1 MFLNELSFLP
11 NQSGNSEQKV
21 KWIQLRSMDLKKPYS
36 QKCEMMDYI
45 IISESISY
53 AQAQYKNPL
62 IYIYSNLIRLGI
74 AYKTH
79 YFKDNC
85 DHWNHAELF
94 CQHFDSLPV
103 M

>member
-21 KWIQLRSMDLKKPYS
+21 KWIQLKSMDLKKPYS

-53 AQAQYKNPL
+53 AQAQ
-62 IYIYSNLIRLGI
+62 
-74 AYKTH
+74 
-79 YFKDNC
+79 
-85 DHWNHAELF
+85 
-94 CQHFDSLPV
+94 
-103 M
+103 